1 MDKYLQ
7 ICDYLEI
14 HLNEVKDPE
23 YVERLI
29 KKYRHGNISDK
40 KYCSNIP
47 SDLQCHTLSLGIQFS
62 NLIKRNKDYEAYKKI
77 YGKSYYLEMIPKK
90 TVWTKRVIDRKIFK
104 KNGDFESINVSFFFP
119 HFRLNDDIV
128 RKNIGLMKE
137 EAIKG
142 VFEKI
147 NKSPLN
153 YEIPLNF
160 LEVRRCVYRRNFD
173 EVMITIGLRKDILE
187 LKERI
192 ELGEI

>member
-14 HLNEVKDPE
+14 HLNDLNDPE

-29 KKYRHGNISDK
+29 KEYRQGNLSDK
-40 KYCSNIP
+40 KYRSRQPSN
-47 SDLQCHTLSLGIQFS
+47 LQRCQLSLSGQFS
-62 NLIKRNKDYEAYKKI
+62 KLIKRNKDYEAYKKI
-77 YGKSYYLEMIPKK
+77 YGKSYYLEQTPDKI
-90 TVWTKRVIDRKIFK
+90 VWTKRVVGPKIFK
-104 KNGDFESINVSFFFP
+104 KNGDFESIDVSFFLP
-119 HFRLNDDIV
+119 HFRSNDDIV
-128 RKNIGLMKE
+128 KKSIGLMKE
-137 EAIKG
+137 SAVRG
-142 VFEKI
+142 TFEKL
-147 NKSPLN
+147 NKPPLN